1 MFPSRANGKKI
12 GVRLWSYRQSMVFYC
27 CLSVLPLCVIRR
39 NISYII
45 YHISYIIYHISYII
59 YHISY
64 IICQLRAGGDF
75 QIALIASIY
84 LVIEWWLYKLCLQ
97 RLNALVVSQR
107 DSVLLGYLSCMCDYA
122 ALIEPM
128 G

>member
-1 MFPSRANGKKI
+1 MELSTVHGRLLLFI
-12 GVRLWSYRQSMVFYC
+12 GVAIMCYSAQ
-27 CLSVLPLCVIRR
+27 
-39 NISYII
+39 
-45 YHISYIIYHISYII
+45 
-59 YHISY
+59 Y

-84 LVIEWWLYKLCLQ
+84 LVIEWRLYKLCLQ

>member
-1 MFPSRANGKKI
+1 MELSTVHGLLLLFI
-12 GVRLWSYRQSMVFYC
+12 GVAIMCYSAQ
-27 CLSVLPLCVIRR
+27 
-39 NISYII
+39 YII